1 MTTENNDNNKINSD
15 HTAAMKERQAEHR
28 NTMKE
33 KTKAEHGLLAVN
45 TGDGKGK
52 STAAFGTVIRALGWG
67 HSVGI
72 VQYVKGN
79 WKTGEKNFFRNLG
92 DLVRFEV
99 MGEGF
104 TWETQDRERD
114 IAAAKKAW
122 EVSCEM
128 LSSGDYDLVVLDE
141 LNIVL
146 RHEYLDVQEVIA
158 GLQARDKRT
167 HVIVTG
173 RDAPQAL
180 IEAADLVTEMT
191 KIKHPF
197 DAGIKAA
204 RGLDF

>member
-1 MTTENNDNNKINSD
+1 MSENETEKDINQS
-15 HTAAMKERQAEHR
+15 HNEAMKERQAEHR
-28 NTMKE
+28 ATMKTKS
-33 KTKAEHGLLAVN
+33 KTDHGLLVVN

-52 STAAFGTVIRALGWG
+52 STAAFGTLVRALGWG
-67 HSVGI
+67 HTVGI

-79 WKTGEKNFFRNLG
+79 WKTGEKEFFRKMG
-92 DLVRFEV
+92 DLVRYEV

-122 EVSCEM
+122 EVSLEM
-128 LSSGDYDLVVLDE
+128 MRSGDYDLIMLDE

-146 RHEYLDVQEVIA
+146 RHEYLDAADVVE
-158 GLQARDKRT
+158 GLQSRSKRT

-173 RDAPQAL
+173 RDAPDVL
-180 IEAADLVTEMT
+180 IEAADLVTEM
-191 KIKHPF
+191 KKVKHPF

>member
-1 MTTENNDNNKINSD
+1 MTNTDDINHE

-28 NTMKE
+28 ATIKAKMKSDR
-33 KTKAEHGLLAVN
+33 GLLSVN

-52 STAAFGTVIRALGWG
+52 TTAAFGTVLRSLGWG

-72 VQYVKGN
+72 VQYIKGK
-79 WKTGEKNFFRNLG
+79 WKSGEGLFFKEMS

-104 TWETQDRERD
+104 TWDTQDREKD
-114 IAAAKKAW
+114 IAAATKAW

-128 LSSGDYDLVVLDE
+128 MSSGDYDLVVLDE

-146 RHEYLDVQEVIA
+146 NKEYLDTALVIE
-158 GLQARDKRT
+158 GLTNRHQRT
-167 HVIVTG
+167 SVIVTG
-173 RDAPQAL
+173 RNAPTEL
-180 IEAADLVTEMT
+180 IEVADLVTEMT

-197 DAGIKAA
+197 EAGIKAV

>member
-1 MTTENNDNNKINSD
+1 MTASDKDINES

-28 NTMKE
+28 ALMKS
-33 KTKAEHGLLAVN
+33 KTKADHGLLVVN

-52 STAAFGTVIRALGWG
+52 STAALGTVVRALGWG

-79 WKTGEKNFFRNLG
+79 WKTGEREFLKKLG
-92 DLVRFEV
+92 DVLRYEV

-114 IAAAKKAW
+114 IAAAEKAW
-122 EVSCEM
+122 QISLEM
-128 LSSGDYDLVVLDE
+128 LQSGDYDLVVLDE

-146 RHEYLDVQEVIA
+146 RHEYLDAAEVVK
-158 GLQARDKRT
+158 GLQSRDKRT

-173 RDAPQAL
+173 RDAPDML